1 METDNSSAVSRKQIE
16 GSSALTED
24 LSEGQGDQEE
34 GSTTLL
40 LLCVIFLQEI
50 CLRIKEMLDS
60 NCIFNPHYSHV
71 VMFPKSCNF
80 AFIYIYVLF

>member
-16 GSSALTED
+16 GSFALTED

-40 LLCVIFLQEI
+40 LVCVIF
-50 CLRIKEMLDS
+50 
-60 NCIFNPHYSHV
+60 
-71 VMFPKSCNF
+71 F
-80 AFIYIYVLF
+80 ARNLSEDQGDAQFKLYIYLM

>member
-40 LLCVIFLQEI
+40 LV
-50 CLRIKEMLDS
+50 CLSVCCKNLYEDQGDARFKL
-60 NCIFNPHYSHV
+60 
-71 VMFPKSCNF
+71 
-80 AFIYIYVLF
+80 YI

>member
-40 LLCVIFLQEI
+40 LVWQEI

-60 NCIFNPHYSHV
+60 NCI
-71 VMFPKSCNF
+71 
-80 AFIYIYVLF
+80 YI

>member
-40 LLCVIFLQEI
+40 LVCVIFLARNLSEDQG
-50 CLRIKEMLDS
+50 D
-60 NCIFNPHYSHV
+60 
-71 VMFPKSCNF
+71 
-80 AFIYIYVLF
+80 A

>member
-34 GSTTLL
+34 GSTSLL
-40 LLCVIFLQEI
+40 VFFLGFFG
-50 CLRIKEMLDS
+50 K
-60 NCIFNPHYSHV
+60 
-71 VMFPKSCNF
+71 KF
-80 AFIYIYVLF
+80 A